1 MTDLTAAK
9 TAVPGAG
16 SAIAPAELGKLGRT
30 RLKDGLLPWITTPLL
45 LAVLIGAWHLYV
57 TWSGISHFILPAP
70 ADVWTEWKLLMFNPR
85 GWNHTYW
92 TLYATLTGF
101 FWAIVVGVTL
111 GILIARI
118 RWLELTLNPFIV
130 ATQVIPKVALVP
142 LFVVW
147 FGFGVTSKVIVA
159 AVLAFFPILTN
170 TVLGV
175 KSIDEGHR
183 DVMTSLNATRWQIFR
198 RLELPS
204 ALPYILTGLEV
215 GIVLAIIGAIV
226 GEYLGGNQGLG
237 RMLIERMN
245 AFEMDEMFAIL
256 IHMSMIGFLLY
267 FAIGALRKLLIPWHS
282 SARK

>member
-1 MTDLTAAK
+1 M
-9 TAVPGAG
+9 V
-16 SAIAPAELGKLGRT
+16 
-30 RLKDGLLPWITTPLL
+30 
-45 LAVLIGAWHLYV
+45 
-57 TWSGISHFILPAP
+57 
-70 ADVWTEWKLLMFNPR
+70 NPR

-92 TLYATLTGF
+92 TLYATLAGF
-101 FWAIVVGVTL
+101 FWAIVIGVGL
-111 GILIARI
+111 GVMIARI

-204 ALPYILTGLEV
+204 ALPYIITGLEV

-226 GEYLGGNQGLG
+226 GEYLGGSSGLG
-237 RMLIERMN
+237 HLLIARLN
-245 AFEMDEMFAIL
+245 AFETDQMFAVL
-256 IHMSMIGFLLY
+256 IHMSLLGFTFY
-267 FAIGALRKLLIPWHS
+267 FLIGALRRRLIPWHA
-282 SARK
+282 SARPRV

>member
-1 MTDLTAAK
+1 MTDAAPPLT
-9 TAVPGAG
+9 TPDRRAG
-16 SAIAPAELGKLGRT
+16 RD
-30 RLKDGLLPWITTPLL
+30 RLLPWVTTPLL
-45 LAVLIGAWHLYV
+45 ILAIVLVWHVYV
-57 TWSGISHFILPAP
+57 KTSGISKFILPAP
-70 ADVWTEWKLLMFNPR
+70 GDVGAEWLQMIRNPR
-85 GWNHTYW
+85 LWTHTYW
-92 TLYATLTGF
+92 TLYATLSGF
-101 FWAIVVGVTL
+101 FWAIVVGVSL
-111 GILIARI
+111 GVMIARL

-183 DVMTSLNATRWQIFR
+183 DVMLSLNATRWQVFR

-215 GIVLAIIGAIV
+215 GIVLSIIGAIV

-245 AFEMDEMFAIL
+245 AFEMGEMFAIL
-256 IHMSMIGFLLY
+256 IHMSMIGFVLY
-267 FAIGALRKLLIPWHS
+267 FSVGALRKLLIPWHS
-282 SARK
+282 SGRSR

>member
-1 MTDLTAAK
+1 MSDL
-9 TAVPGAG
+9 
-16 SAIAPAELGKLGRT
+16 APVGTPPSDALARRRGMRE
-30 RLKDGLLPWITTPLL
+30 GLLPWITTPIL
-45 LAVLIGAWHLYV
+45 LAALIGLWHVYV
-57 TWSGISHFILPAP
+57 KWSGISHFILPAP
-70 ADVWTEWKLLMFNPR
+70 ADVWTEWLRLMTNPR

-92 TLYATLTGF
+92 TLYATLAGF
-101 FWAIVVGVTL
+101 GWAIIIGVGL
-111 GILIARI
+111 GVAIARV

-204 ALPYILTGLEV
+204 ALPYIITGLEV

-226 GEYLGGNQGLG
+226 GEYLGGNLGLG

-256 IHMSMIGFLLY
+256 IHMSMLGFLLY
-267 FAIGALRKLLIPWHS
+267 WSIGILRRLLIPWHG
-282 SARK
+282 SARR

>member
-1 MTDLTAAK
+1 MTDVASQF
-9 TAVPGAG
+9 PGPDRNAG
-16 SAIAPAELGKLGRT
+16 RD
-30 RLKDGLLPWITTPLL
+30 RLLPWVTTPLL
-45 LAVLIGAWHLYV
+45 LIAIVLAWHVYV
-57 TWSGISHFILPAP
+57 KTSGISKFILPAP
-70 ADVWTEWKLLMFNPR
+70 GDVAAEWLQMIRNPR
-85 GWNHTYW
+85 LWNHTYW
-92 TLYATLTGF
+92 TLYATLSGF
-101 FWAIVVGVTL
+101 FWAIVIGVSL
-111 GILIARI
+111 GVMIARL

-183 DVMTSLNATRWQIFR
+183 DVMQSLNATRWQVFR

-215 GIVLAIIGAIV
+215 GIVLSIIGAIV

-245 AFEMDEMFAIL
+245 AFEMGEMFAIL
-256 IHMSMIGFLLY
+256 IHMSMIGFVLY
-267 FAIGALRKLLIPWHS
+267 FSVGALRKMLIPWHS
-282 SARK
+282 TGQR

>member
-1 MTDLTAAK
+1 MTNTTDL
-9 TAVPGAG
+9 PP
-16 SAIAPAELGKLGRT
+16 APAPPVSQARN
-30 RLKDGLLPWITTPLL
+30 RRRIRDSLLPWITTPLL
-45 LAVLIGAWHLYV
+45 LFILIATWHVYV
-57 TWSGISHFILPAP
+57 RVSGISPFILPAP
-70 ADVWTEWKLLMFNPR
+70 DTVWTEWLRLMTNPR

-101 FWAIVVGVTL
+101 FWAILIGVSL
-111 GILIARI
+111 GVLIARI
-118 RWLELTLNPFIV
+118 RWLEVTLNPFIV

-204 ALPYILTGLEV
+204 ALPYIITGLEV

-245 AFEMDEMFAIL
+245 AFEMDEMFAVL
-256 IHMSMIGFLLY
+256 IHMSLLGFVLY
-267 FAIGALRKLLIPWHS
+267 FSVGALRKLLTPWHA
-282 SARK
+282 SAK